1 MDVQPFS
8 PTLGGS
14 ITIAASTTSAQG
26 TLSTVSAQFTTLR
39 VVNATTGVAFIR
51 FTSTQNEVATSADT
65 AMLSGTV
72 EVFSH
77 AQGQLYVSVLLASG
91 TGNVYVVAGEGQ

>member
-1 MDVQPFS
+1 MNVQPFS
-8 PTLGGS
+8 PALGGS

-26 TLSTVSAQFTTLR
+26 TLSSVSSQFSVIR

-51 FTSTQNEVATSADT
+51 FTSVQGEAATSADT

-72 EVFSH
+72 EVFTH
-77 AQGQLYVSVLLASG
+77 TEGQLYVSVVLASG